1 MRIRIALVLALA
13 VLMALPGALFA
24 QSKSARYLAP
34 IGVTVEYL
42 DTANDTIEVKDE
54 KGAAVTPEVGMQ
66 LKLGWTILTGK
77 GDTAEL
83 KMGHTGTIVKISQS
97 TSFRLDKLRTESGGQ
112 DLFTLTAGKIR
123 TVAGRA
129 SGKDQYQIKTSSAVC
144 GVRGS
149 DIVVDFLEG
158 ERDSV
163 TTLEGTGWI
172 QNLATGQELEVAQ
185 GFAADAAAATFQ
197 AFQVPQDLFQS
208 LVSDMSFSK
217 LSVDDTMAINKAWQ
231 QTQTETP
238 GVSTPST
245 ETTPP
250 APKTNSGLDN
260 FMTALRDILGLEIGS
275 VMING
280 KTYALVS
287 LEPTFT
293 IGKLKTALY
302 LPIIYQGDMFNPN
315 DYYHPLGNNEWS
327 FGTDQGSS
335 TLNIVSDVFRDLLLK
350 IKYLEWG
357 KQRDPFFFKVGNL
370 QDITIGHGLV
380 MRNFA
385 NDAEFPAVRRVGVNV
400 GGDLESWGFEAMVN
414 DAAQPEIFGGRLFV
428 RPIKSFKMALG
439 LSAVV
444 DWNPGKDWV
453 GGASVVGDPVFINP
467 GIDLDL
473 PFVEGDA
480 FSLVM
485 FVDGVVTMPYF
496 RSAFS
501 FNGGAGPVSFP
512 QGLYVKAV
520 YNPSQALPIQNWG
533 AAAGFFGNLFIP
545 DFTWRLELRD
555 YTGAFIP
562 QMYSSNYEQ
571 QRNFFLTQVLG
582 SLANPT
588 STMTLGVFGEGG
600 IKINRIFSFQMSYF
614 WPWTQ
619 DSSGLTFQNDQF
631 IATFTLQKGVI
642 PVVNIW
648 GSVSYMRTNFMS
660 TILQKGVGSGLNL
673 FDANTLLSARI
684 NYPIAETIDVSLI
697 YTTTAERRSDGSLV
711 YAGAPNLLPV
721 LDTSV
726 SIITTVHL

>member
-1 MRIRIALVLALA
+1 MRIRVALVLALA
-13 VLMALPGALFA
+13 VLLALPGMLFA
-24 QSKSARYLAP
+24 QSKSAKYLGA

-97 TSFRLDKLRTESGGQ
+97 TSFRLDKLRTEGGGQ

-149 DIVVDFLEG
+149 DIVIDFLEG
-158 ERDSV
+158 ERDSI

-197 AFQVPQDLFQS
+197 AFQVSQDIFQG
-208 LVSDMSFSK
+208 LMNDMSFAK

-231 QTQTETP
+231 QTQTESP
-238 GVSTPST
+238 GVSTPSS
-245 ETTPP
+245 EKTPP

-260 FMTALRDILGLEIGS
+260 FMTALRDILGMEIGS

-280 KTYALVS
+280 QTWALVS

-302 LPIIYQGDMFNPN
+302 LPVIYQGDMFNPQ
-315 DYYHPLGNNEWS
+315 DWYHPLGNNEWS
-327 FGTDQGSS
+327 FGTDQGSD

-350 IKYLEWG
+350 IKYIEWG
-357 KQRDPFFFKVGNL
+357 RQRDPFFFKVGNL

-385 NDAEFPAVRRVGVNV
+385 NDADFPSVRRVGVNV

-414 DAAQPEIFGGRLFV
+414 DAALPEIFGGRLFV
-428 RPIKSFKMALG
+428 RPIPSFKMALG
-439 LSAVV
+439 LSAIV
-444 DWNPGKDWV
+444 DWNAGKDWV
-453 GGASVVGDPVFINP
+453 GGASKVGDPIFINP
-467 GIDLDL
+467 GFDIDL
-473 PFVEGDA
+473 PFVEGDF

-485 FVDGVVTMPYF
+485 FIDGVVTLPYF
-496 RSAFS
+496 RSQPAAPY
-501 FNGGAGPVSFP
+501 AGIPSGFY
-512 QGLYVKAV
+512 LKAV
-520 YNPSQALPIQNWG
+520 YNPAQALPIQNWG

-555 YTGAFIP
+555 YTGSFIP

-571 QRNFFLTQVLG
+571 QRNFFLKQIMDG
-582 SLANPT
+582 LASPS

-600 IKINRIFSFQMSYF
+600 IKIAKLFSFQMSYF

-631 IATFTLQKGVI
+631 IATFALQKGVI

-648 GSVSYMRTNFMS
+648 GSISYMRTNFMS

-673 FDANTLLSARI
+673 FDANTLISARI

-697 YTTTAERRSDGSLV
+697 YTTTAQRNPDGTLV
-711 YAGAPNLLPV
+711 YSGAPNLLPV